1 MFRNFPGGPPVKTL
15 PSNAGDT
22 GLNPGWGAKIPA
34 GLVAKNPKHK
44 KQKQYC
50 NKFKKDFK
58 NGPHQNTQA
67 QRNQNKP
74 NNVSI
79 HKTIKCYC
87 QHFRGQK
94 NT

>member
-1 MFRNFPGGPPVKTL
+1 MFRNLPGGPPVKTL
-15 PSNAGDT
+15 PFNAGDT

-58 NGPHQNTQA
+58 NGPH
-67 QRNQNKP
+67 
-74 NNVSI
+74 
-79 HKTIKCYC
+79 
-87 QHFRGQK
+87 
-94 NT
+94 